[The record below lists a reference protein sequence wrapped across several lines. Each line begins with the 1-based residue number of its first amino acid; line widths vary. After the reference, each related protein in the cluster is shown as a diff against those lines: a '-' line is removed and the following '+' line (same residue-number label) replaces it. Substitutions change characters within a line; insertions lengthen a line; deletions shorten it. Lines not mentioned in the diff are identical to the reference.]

1 MKTSTKKQLKGWD
14 NTYEPKNLKINVRAW
29 LAEND
34 FRQEDIECI
43 EEDATFADFK
53 TCIDGKNEH
62 GMNIIDTNKMIR
74 FCDIYYIDSFL
85 RDAIF
90 DAIDAIA

>member
-14 NTYEPKNLKINVRAW
+14 NTYEPKNLKVNVRAW

-53 TCIDGKNEH
+53 TCICGKSER
-62 GMNIIDTNKMIR
+62 GLNIIDTAKCGQ
-74 FCDIYYIDSFL
+74 FCDSYYMDTFL